1 MPRLSWSLFAL
12 VAVSRAQHQI
22 TTLCADKRHSR
33 IESSRGDVALSR
45 VEPISGRRRDIVHIL
60 ASSSPAAAADAAAVA
75 FAPSSL
81 LVPLIFVDQPCTV
94 AVR

>member
-60 ASSSPAAAADAAAVA
+60 ASSSPAAAAAAVA

>member
-60 ASSSPAAAADAAAVA
+60 ASSSSSPAAAAVA